1 MPWLLLQA
9 RSSLM
14 GYLPIR
20 PRLDKQQSC
29 RRSNSNCCALSCK
42 EIATAELDFAHS
54 KLKAIYL
61 PSAVCDFRS
70 CSEHWPALQAGELNK
85 ILFLL
90 QSRSGWATRVSGSC
104 SNHLTRR
111 ARPNNSQSR
120 ALALDLPVPSVD
132 GSLMLERA
140 CLYAESSDSDLGIR
154 ASPPF
159 VC

>member
-1 MPWLLLQA
+1 
-9 RSSLM
+9 M

-70 CSEHWPALQAGELNK
+70 RSEHWPALQAGELNK

-90 QSRSGWATRVSGSC
+90 QSRSGWATRGSGSC
-104 SNHLTRR
+104 SRTISADVLVQ
-111 ARPNNSQSR
+111 NNSHSR
-120 ALALDLPVPSVD
+120 ALALDLPVTSVE
-132 GSLMLERA
+132 GSLMLE
-140 CLYAESSDSDLGIR
+140 
-154 ASPPF
+154 
-159 VC
+159 